1 MDKIDKNILMKNNE
15 LVKARYDLT
24 VVQSRVFIV
33 MLYKLQKDKKGEM
46 SCIIST
52 DEFKQLINRRSD
64 KNLNNIKSILN
75 ELMSKRIFFKEIKE
89 NNKNYIWGEYN
100 LINGFEYDEE
110 LDNFKIVCSQRV
122 YDLLTSYLEIGYT
135 PINLS
140 VYLSLRNSSAQRM
153 YDLLRLWSNSKRIIR
168 YSIDEIKELLMI
180 EKKYK
185 NYSDL
190 KRTILVPAIKALN
203 NTNMFKIEMH
213 EIKKSRRVVAID
225 FIVED
230 LDDRVYF
237 KKKEEPKPIKPPKE
251 QPVEPK
257 PEVMDL
263 NTPVP
268 EFCIPDE
275 SLLSRGVQ
283 VRFKRDF
290 GMEDFTYETNV
301 DAFYDAVAKT
311 LDKDN
316 VDIIDSRSYN
326 YFRQTLRERLKTYI
340 DKEVNDI
347 L

>member
-1 MDKIDKNILMKNNE
+1 MNKTDKNILMKNNE
-15 LVKARYDLT
+15 LIKARYDLT
-24 VVQSRVFIV
+24 VIQSRVFIV
-33 MLYKLQKDKKGEM
+33 MLYKLQKDKRGEM

-52 DEFKQLINRRSD
+52 EEFKQLINRRND
-64 KNLNNIKSILN
+64 RTLVNIKKILN
-75 ELMSKRIFFKEIKE
+75 ELMSKRIFFKEIK
-89 NNKNYIWGEYN
+89 NDNKNYIWGEYN

-110 LDNFKIVCSQRV
+110 LDNFKIVCAKRV

-140 VYLSLRNSSAQRM
+140 VYLSLTNSNAQRM
-153 YDLLRLWSNSKRIIR
+153 YDLLRLWSNSKKVIR
-168 YSIDEIKELLMI
+168 YSVDEIKELLMI
-180 EKKYK
+180 EDKYK

-190 KRTILVPAIKALN
+190 KRSVLNPAIKALN
-203 NTNMFKIEMH
+203 KTGMF
-213 EIKKSRRVVAID
+213 EITIKENKKNRKVQSID
-225 FIVED
+225 FIVKD
-230 LDDRVYF
+230 LDDRIYF